1 MKILAVAKNYAEHI
15 DEMANFLGTSKEIP
29 SSPIFFLK
37 GDAIHRDGF
46 PFFYPDLSNE
56 IEYETE
62 IVVRIDRIGKYIDPE
77 FAHRYYSE
85 VTVGLD
91 LTARDLQREAK
102 SKGLPWMTSKAF
114 EDSAIVGK
122 WFPKEMFL
130 NMDDINFH
138 LDIDGKTVQAGNTR
152 DMIFDI
158 NQLIAHASRI
168 FPLRMGDLIYC
179 GTPSGVG
186 PIKIGQHIEGFIEDN
201 KAFSFDVK

>member
-1 MKILAVAKNYAEHI
+1 MKILAVAKNYIKHI
-15 DEMANFLGTSKEIP
+15 DEMSQKLDTSKDVP
-29 SSPIFFLK
+29 TSPIFFLK
-37 GDAIHRDGF
+37 GDAVHRDGF

-62 IVVRIDRIGKYIDPE
+62 IVVKIDRIGKYIDE
-77 FAHRYYSE
+77 KFAHRYYSE
-85 VTVGLD
+85 ITVGLD

-102 SKGLPWMTSKAF
+102 AKGLPWMTSKAF

-130 NMDDINFH
+130 DVNNIDFH
-138 LDIDGKTVQAGNTR
+138 LNIDGKVVQKGNTK
-152 DMIFDI
+152 DMIFSIDR
-158 NQLIAHASRI
+158 LIAEASRI

-186 PIKIGQHIEGFIEDN
+186 PIKIGQQIEGYIANN
-201 KAFSFDVK
+201 KAFTFSVK

>member
-1 MKILAVAKNYAEHI
+1 M
-15 DEMANFLGTSKEIP
+15 DTSKDVP
-29 SSPIFFLK
+29 TSPIFFLK
-37 GDAIHRDGF
+37 GDAVHRDGF

-62 IVVRIDRIGKYIDPE
+62 IVVKIDRIGKYIDE
-77 FAHRYYSE
+77 KFAHRYYSE
-85 VTVGLD
+85 ITVGLD

-102 SKGLPWMTSKAF
+102 AKGLPWMTSKAF

-130 NMDDINFH
+130 DVNNIDFH
-138 LDIDGKTVQAGNTR
+138 LNIDGKVVQKGNTK
-152 DMIFDI
+152 DMIFSIDR
-158 NQLIAHASRI
+158 LIAEASRI

-186 PIKIGQHIEGFIEDN
+186 PIKIGQQIEGYIANN
-201 KAFSFDVK
+201 KAFTFSVK

>member
-1 MKILAVAKNYAEHI
+1 MKILAVAKNYIKHI
-15 DEMANFLGTSKEIP
+15 DEMSQKLDTSKDVP
-29 SSPIFFLK
+29 TSPIFFLK
-37 GDAIHRDGF
+37 GDAVHRDGF

-62 IVVRIDRIGKYIDPE
+62 IVVKIDRIGKYIDE
-77 FAHRYYSE
+77 KFAHRYYSE
-85 VTVGLD
+85 ITVGLD

-102 SKGLPWMTSKAF
+102 AKGLPWMASKAF

-130 NMDDINFH
+130 DVNNIDFH
-138 LDIDGKTVQAGNTR
+138 LNIDGKVVQKGNTK
-152 DMIFDI
+152 DMIFSIDR
-158 NQLIAHASRI
+158 LIAEASRI

-186 PIKIGQHIEGFIEDN
+186 PIKIGQQIEGYIANN
-201 KAFSFDVK
+201 KAFTFSVK